1 MAQSTTELLFG
12 GPYTQ
17 RGSFGFGMLMFIIG
31 GALLLWISTI
41 EVSSIAPIS
50 GFLVVLG
57 SILLMAGPVGDR
69 INNQF
74 FSKYWR
80 LVTGAGSMI
89 VGIACLLFP
98 VFRPTGFLIVVGLG
112 SGLPL
117 VGQGILTVRD
127 HTQLE

>member
-17 RGSFGFGMLMFIIG
+17 RGSFGFGVLMFVIG
-31 GALLLWISTI
+31 VALLFWISPI
-41 EVSSIAPIS
+41 AVSSVVSIS
-50 GFLVVLG
+50 SLLVVFG
-57 SILLMAGPVGDR
+57 SILLMACPIGDR
-69 INNQF
+69 INNRF

-80 LVTGAGSMI
+80 LVTGVGSVVI
-89 VGIACLLFP
+89 GIACLLFP
-98 VFRPTGFLIVVGLG
+98 VFRPTGFLIVVGVL

-127 HTQLE
+127 HTQPE